1 MSRCM
6 IGGSDAN
13 GIEELE
19 AKALANLASAN
30 LKIAVARSCKDSL
43 EFRDEMSE
51 VAQQFKLCAHLYK
64 QLQDLDKQRT
74 VSKQQQQ

>member
-1 MSRCM
+1 MSRCL
-6 IGGSDAN
+6 IGDSDAK
-13 GIEELE
+13 GIEKQE
-19 AKALANLASAN
+19 AKALNNQALAN
-30 LKIAVARSCKDSL
+30 LKIAEAMSCKDSL
-43 EFRDEMSE
+43 KFREEMSE